1 MNELYGVG
9 ILLLLILVNAFFV
22 AAEYALVSLRDTRI
36 SQLVEEGSSSA
47 KLVQRA
53 KKNMSLY
60 IAATQLGITVAALAT
75 GYVAEPSL
83 GHLLEIPLSALGL
96 AESTVKTVGLVL
108 SLGISTILAVIFA
121 EIVPKSLAIQKPE
134 QVAFATILPLSIFT
148 TVFGPISRLLS
159 IAGSRIVRLFGVKAV
174 DGFHGALSE
183 EEIRMVVNASTQQ
196 GVFEE
201 DEKILFVNALDFS
214 DKIVDDVMIPRV
226 DAIGIDADTTLR
238 EFLEMNAEHGYSRYP
253 VYRETIDH
261 IIGVAHVSDCLK
273 HLEELDRFKVSQIAR
288 QTYYAPEGQK
298 MMKLF
303 AELRDKK
310 IHMAVVVDEQGG
322 THGIVT
328 LEDVLE
334 ELVGEIY
341 DETDEV
347 EESGVKRL
355 DGGAYLLDGSL
366 KVNEVEEALNIE
378 LDPEDESEF
387 NTLAG
392 FITQQFGEIPKVGA
406 ETVFAGWTFRVDAAD
421 QRKVIR
427 VRAHKSSRT
436 NSNGE
441 PMPEAETHSDN
452 AKPLVN

>member
-1 MNELYGVG
+1 MNEVYGVG

-83 GHLLEIPLSALGL
+83 GHLLEIPLKALGL

-121 EIVPKSLAIQKPE
+121 ELVPKSLAIQKPE
-134 QVAFATILPLSIFT
+134 QVAFATILPLTIFT
-148 TVFGPISRLLS
+148 TVFGPISRVLS
-159 IAGSRIVRLFGVKAV
+159 FIGSKIVRLFGVKAV

-226 DAIGIDADTTLR
+226 DAIGVEADTTLR
-238 EFLEMNAEHGYSRYP
+238 EFLEMNADHGYSRYP
-253 VYRETIDH
+253 IYRETIDH
-261 IIGVAHVSDCLK
+261 IIGVAHVSDVLK
-273 HLEELDRFKVSQIAR
+273 HLDELDRFKISQIAR

-347 EESGVKRL
+347 EESGIKRL
-355 DGGAYLLDGSL
+355 DGGVYLLDGSL

-406 ETVFAGWTFRVDAAD
+406 ETQFAGWTFRVDAAD

-427 VRAHKSSRT
+427 VRAHKSSKT

-441 PMPEAETHSDN
+441 PMPEAETHNDGANS
-452 AKPLVN
+452 LVN

>member
-1 MNELYGVG
+1 MNEVYGVG

-53 KKNMSLY
+53 KKNMSVY
-60 IAATQLGITVAALAT
+60 IAAIQLGITVATLAT
-75 GYVAEPSL
+75 GYFAEPSL
-83 GHLLEIPLSALGL
+83 GKLLRIPLEALNL
-96 AESTVKTVGLVL
+96 APKVVENASLVL

-121 EIVPKSLAIQKPE
+121 ELVPKSLAIQKPE
-134 QVAFATILPLSIFT
+134 QVAFATILPLTAFAT
-148 TVFGPISRLLS
+148 LFGPISRLLS
-159 IAGSRIVRLFGVKAV
+159 FLGARVVRLFGVKAV

-226 DAIGIDADTTLR
+226 DAIGIEADATLR

-347 EESGVKRL
+347 AESGVKRL

-392 FITQQFGEIPKVGA
+392 FITQQFGEIPKIGA

-427 VRAHKSSRT
+427 IRAHKSSKT

-441 PMPEAETHSDN
+441 PMPESETHNDN